1 MATPS
6 PFPKLEEVQ
15 SGSAPSCLPTELSPL
30 CDAKYSIHPHT
41 VEPAPA
47 VFPEVQPPPTEPA
60 PPDLTALTRKAN
72 EIVRSA
78 YAQAEQIR
86 QQAYQHGY
94 QQGYTAGMQEATT
107 TAQNALQLQIEI
119 LRQEV
124 NQFLQLLRHEF
135 DTYIQSTEAPI
146 VELVMEI
153 ARKVIREEL
162 RIHPDHVVAIVRDAL
177 RRIKGVDTVRVL
189 VHPADL
195 ERVRQNRIH
204 LLTVL
209 EGVERLEIVE
219 DRRVEAGSCR
229 IETGQGT
236 YDARLSTQ
244 LELIEHALRQAG

>member
-1 MATPS
+1 MVTPS

-15 SGSAPSCLPTELSPL
+15 SRPVPSCLPTELSPL
-30 CDAKYSIHPHT
+30 CDAKQPIHPHT
-41 VEPAPA
+41 AEPAPA
-47 VFPEVQPPPTEPA
+47 VFPEVKPPPTEPS
-60 PPDLTALTRKAN
+60 PPDLTAFTRKAN

-78 YAQAEQIR
+78 YAQAEQIH
-86 QQAYQHGY
+86 QQAY

-107 TAQNALQLQIEI
+107 TAQNALQLQIEN

-124 NQFLQLLRHEF
+124 NQFLQQLQHEF
-135 DTYIQSTEAPI
+135 DTYIQSTEAHM

-162 RIHPDHVVAIVRDAL
+162 RVHPDHVVAIVRDAL
-177 RRIKGVDTVRVL
+177 RRIKGVGTVRVV

-229 IETGQGT
+229 IETEQGT